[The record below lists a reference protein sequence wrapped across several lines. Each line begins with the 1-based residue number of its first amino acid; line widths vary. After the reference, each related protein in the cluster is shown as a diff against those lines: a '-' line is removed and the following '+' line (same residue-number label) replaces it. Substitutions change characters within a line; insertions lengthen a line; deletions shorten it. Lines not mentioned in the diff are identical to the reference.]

1 MIPNTTGAVLAFF
14 LFVAPGLLFD
24 LLSERRRAGIPET
37 SFREASRVVL
47 ASTAFTTLA
56 LGLVAAPCL
65 VVPQARRWIFE
76 EIGLGI
82 PAEPLF
88 RSRRW
93 IFEWLMGSAALNA
106 TQPLVLL
113 MMFVVAAMACAL
125 AGAAHW
131 RLSRSGIRLRQVSAW
146 THVFRAETPPGAAPY
161 VRVKTNSG
169 STYTGFVG
177 NYTPNLEVEGREL
190 VLVPPLWS
198 AAPGQSLA
206 PVSTWSRIVLRGDEI
221 AVLMLDYRPDPSEA
235 GGATDE

>member
-65 VVPQARRWIFE
+65 VVPQA
-76 EIGLGI
+76 
-82 PAEPLF
+82 
-88 RSRRW
+88 RRW

-198 AAPGQSLA
+198 AAPGQPLA

>member
-1 MIPNTTGAVLAFF
+1 VIPNTTGAVLAFF

-65 VVPQARRWIFE
+65 VVPQA
-76 EIGLGI
+76 
-82 PAEPLF
+82 
-88 RSRRW
+88 RRW

>member
-24 LLSERRRAGIPET
+24 LLSERRRAGIPES

-65 VVPQARRWIFE
+65 VVPQA
-76 EIGLGI
+76 
-82 PAEPLF
+82 
-88 RSRRW
+88 RRW

-198 AAPGQSLA
+198 AAPGQPLA

>member
-76 EIGLGI
+76 
-82 PAEPLF
+82 
-88 RSRRW
+88 
-93 IFEWLMGSAALNA
+93 WLMGSAALNA

-131 RLSRSGIRLRQVSAW
+131 RLSRSGIRLR
-146 THVFRAETPPGAAPY
+146 HVHWFLGAMVFGACWLLSELARAEWF
-161 VRVKTNSG
+161 
-169 STYTGFVG
+169 TGFPWGASGYAHIDGPLAAYARWVG
-177 NYTPNLEVEGREL
+177 MG
-190 VLVPPLWS
+190 
-198 AAPGQSLA
+198 
-206 PVSTWSRIVLRGDEI
+206 
-221 AVLMLDYRPDPSEA
+221 
-235 GGATDE
+235 